1 MAHPDSHRLA
11 FGRRAVAALLR
22 RQPQIVQ
29 RLYLAKGRDDAR
41 LQALLK
47 LADSQGIAIER
58 LPGARLQALLDS
70 ERPGDEQAS
79 NARPGRE
86 PLSNERLGKASPGRE
101 LASTARPG
109 RGRVGARHQGVI
121 AELRAG
127 PDGSPHDL
135 RWSEARLLEALRG
148 QARALVLVLDGVTDP
163 HNLGACLRSA
173 DAAGVTAVVIPK
185 DRAADLTGAVRKVA
199 CGATESVPLVRV
211 TNLARCLDKLQAAGL
226 WLFGAA
232 DEAREDLYAKDLT
245 GPLALLVG
253 SEGDGLRRLTRERCD
268 FLVRLPMAGAVSS
281 LNVSVATGICLFE
294 IGRQRGF
301 PGAS

>member
-1 MAHPDSHRLA
+1 MAHRDSHRLA

-58 LPGARLQALLDS
+58 LPGARLHALLDS
-70 ERPGDEQAS
+70 ERPG
-79 NARPGRE
+79 NAQPSSAKPGCE
-86 PLSNERLGKASPGRE
+86 PRSNERLGKARPGSE
-101 LASTARPG
+101 LASTAPPG
-109 RGRVGARHQGVI
+109 RGRVSARHQGVI
-121 AELRAG
+121 AELSAG

-135 RWSEARLLEALRG
+135 RWSEARLLEAVRG
-148 QARALVLVLDGVTDP
+148 RDRALVLVLDGVTDP

-173 DAAGVTAVVIPK
+173 DAAGATAVVIPK
-185 DRAADLTGAVRKVA
+185 DRAADLTGTVRKVA
-199 CGATESVPLVRV
+199 CGAAESVPLVRV

-226 WLFGAA
+226 WLFGAVG
-232 DEAREDLYAKDLT
+232 EAREDLYAKDLT

-253 SEGDGLRRLTRERCD
+253 SEGGGLRRLTRERCD

-294 IGRQRGF
+294 IARQRGF